1 MKKANNKE
9 NIINEYLL
17 AFFGPLVGVILVTL
31 PMVSSMTFINY
42 IILVG
47 EVYLCI
53 IGFALVIFILAG
65 IAMLLSR
72 IPIID
77 KILFSEA
84 SKHDYSD
91 DI

>member
-9 NIINEYLL
+9 NNINEYLL
-17 AFFGPLVGVILVTL
+17 AFLGPLLGVALVTL
-31 PMVSSMTFINY
+31 PTLRTMSFINY
-42 IILVG
+42 LILVG

-53 IGFALVIFILAG
+53 IGFVVAFLILLGLV
-65 IAMLLSR
+65 MLFVR
-72 IPIID
+72 IPLID

>member
-9 NIINEYLL
+9 SNINEYLL
-17 AFFGPLVGVILVTL
+17 AFLGPLLGVALVSL
-31 PMVSSMTFINY
+31 PMLRSMSFLNY
-42 IILVG
+42 LILVG
-47 EVYLCI
+47 EVYLGI
-53 IGFALVIFILAG
+53 IGFALVIFILIG
-65 IAMLLSR
+65 IVMLLSR